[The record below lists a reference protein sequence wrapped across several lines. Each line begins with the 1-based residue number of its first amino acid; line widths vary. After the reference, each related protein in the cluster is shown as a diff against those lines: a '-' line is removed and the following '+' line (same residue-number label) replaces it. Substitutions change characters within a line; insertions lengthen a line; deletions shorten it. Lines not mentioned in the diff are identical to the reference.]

1 MWVIF
6 EGLDKAGKT
15 TLEWEFLKATN
26 FKHVVIDR
34 GPAGYAVFDAL
45 FNRETNE
52 GYEQYVRNVKDMKDS
67 GNFLVVYC
75 KVPYFVAKQR
85 LREHNETCPYDYILA
100 QEMYDKSIE
109 RLYKGHGIKVITV
122 DTIKTIKECV
132 DLIKGALE

>member
-1 MWVIF
+1 MWVVF

-15 TLEWEFLKATN
+15 TLEWELLKATN

-34 GPAGYAVFDAL
+34 GPAGYLVFDTL
-45 FNRETNE
+45 FNRATEENV
-52 GYEQYVRNVKDMKDS
+52 EQYMRNVKDMKDS

-75 KVPYFVAKQR
+75 KAPYFVAKQR
-85 LREHNETCPYDYILA
+85 LREHNETCPYDYMRA
-100 QEMYDKSIE
+100 QGMYDASIKQ
-109 RLYKGHGIKVITV
+109 LYEEEGIKVITV